1 MTTSKVNSPKE
12 KDKIVAPAAITP
24 AIKKEALIQ
33 FNAIARG
40 ASEIVP
46 EEELVKKLER
56 SIADKRPLRI
66 KFGADPS
73 SADLHLGHSVV
84 LNKLKTFQDLGH
96 QILFV
101 IGDFTA
107 QIGDPTGKNE
117 TRKPLT
123 REQTILN
130 AKTYSEQVL
139 KILNPSKTQIVFNS
153 QWIDS
158 LKIQDVIKLAAQT
171 TVAQML
177 EREDFSK
184 RYSSKQPIAIHEF
197 LYPIM
202 QAYDSVQ
209 LRADVEL
216 GGTDQRFNILL
227 GREYQK
233 SAGQEPQ
240 VALFLPLLE
249 GTDGVQKMS
258 KSLDNAIGITED
270 PKNIFGKIM
279 SISDKLMVKYYELLT
294 DVPLETIKD
303 MHPKEAKVRLGVEV
317 VSNFYEREIAEK
329 VAEEFDAVF
338 AQKKLPSDIP
348 ELVVQA
354 GQIPL
359 TKLLAEQ
366 ELVGSLSEARR
377 MIVQGG
383 VSVDGEKIS
392 DTAFVIEDKKD
403 ALIKVGKRKFL
414 KVIFRPKN

>member
-1 MTTSKVNSPKE
+1 MTSK
-12 KDKIVAPAAITP
+12 TP
-24 AIKKEALIQ
+24 NTKTEIPGVTPEIKKEALAQ
-33 FNAIARG
+33 FSAIARG
-40 ASEIVP
+40 VSEIVP
-46 EEELVKKLER
+46 ENELLHKLEK
-56 SIADKRPLRI
+56 SLVEKRPLRI
-66 KFGADPS
+66 KLGADPS
-73 SADLHLGHSVV
+73 SPDLHLGHSVI
-84 LNKLKTFQDLGH
+84 LHKLKTFQDLGH

-123 REQTILN
+123 REQTLHN

-158 LKIQDVIKLAAQT
+158 LKIQEVIKLAAQT

-184 RYSSKQPIAIHEF
+184 RYGAQQPIAIHEF

-233 SAGQEPQ
+233 AAGQEPQ
-240 VALFLPLLE
+240 AAVFLPLLE

-258 KSLDNAIGITED
+258 KSLDNAIGITEE
-270 PKNIFGKIM
+270 PKDIFGKIM
-279 SISDKLMVKYYELLT
+279 SISDELMVKYYELLT
-294 DVPLETIKD
+294 DVPLAEIKD
-303 MHPKEAKVRLGVEV
+303 MHPKEAKVRLGVEI
-317 VSNFYEREIAEK
+317 VSKFYEREEGEK
-329 VAEEFDAVF
+329 VASEFDSVF

-348 ELVVQA
+348 EVTLQTH
-354 GQIPL
+354 QIQL
-359 TKLLAEQ
+359 TKLMAEQ
-366 ELVGSLSEARR
+366 ELVKSLSEARR

-392 DTAFVIEDKKD
+392 DTSYAIENKSE
-403 ALIKVGKRKFL
+403 ALVKVGKRKFL
-414 KVIFRPKN
+414 KVTFKPKKK